1 MTPISRGGYRLL
13 AALAGVALLTAVGVG
28 CARQDSGNGG
38 ETGGG
43 EVSGSSTAHPAPTQ
57 DTTGDAVVDEE
68 SRTDLTGQQVVE
80 WTDYEVVS
88 DQELRFHF
96 PTGTPDCY
104 GSRTVVEEDAS
115 VIRVATVVG
124 AVPGAPENCA
134 LVGRTA
140 SIVVRTEAPVGDRT
154 VEHLE
159 VAAEDLSR

>member
-1 MTPISRGGYRLL
+1 VTPISRGGYRLL
-13 AALAGVALLTAVGVG
+13 AVLAGVALLTAVSAG
-28 CARQDSGNGG
+28 CARQDSGGGG

-57 DTTGDAVVDEE
+57 DTSADAVVDEE
-68 SRTDLTGQQVVE
+68 PRTDLTGQQVVE

-104 GSRTVVEEDAS
+104 GSRTAVEEDDS
-115 VIRVATVVG
+115 SIRVATIVG
-124 AVPGAPENCA
+124 LVPDAPANCA

-140 SIVVRTEAPVGDRT
+140 SILVTTEAPVGDRT

-159 VAAEDLSR
+159 VAGEDLP